1 MAERAVRRA
10 NGNLTHTA
18 RLLGIMRRQLTY
30 RLKQDANATE

>member
-1 MAERAVRRA
+1 M
-10 NGNLTHTA
+10 THTA